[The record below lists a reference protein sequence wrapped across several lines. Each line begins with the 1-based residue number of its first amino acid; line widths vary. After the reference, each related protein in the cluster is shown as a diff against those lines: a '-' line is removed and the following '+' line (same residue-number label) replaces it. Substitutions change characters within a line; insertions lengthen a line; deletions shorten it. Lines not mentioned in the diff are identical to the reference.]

1 MSLIRYF
8 IKRVF
13 SLIPVVIG
21 IIILTFFI
29 SRIIPGDPVLA
40 YLGESSD
47 INLYE
52 RIRHELWLDRP
63 LHVQF
68 VRYIK
73 DIFTGN
79 WGYSISI
86 NAGKDVWSLIIERLP
101 RTIDIAIFSLL
112 IAVYLGIKTGTISSR
127 YKNTPS
133 DAIIRTFTM
142 LGVSMPVFFLGVLF
156 QYFFVILIP
165 IFPSTGFKNI
175 KYTDPQFITGFRI
188 IDSLLSG
195 EFYLITDYLFH
206 LILPVFCLSF
216 VTLAGITR
224 QSRSSML
231 EVLGQDYIRTARAK
245 GVKEKDVIR
254 THALK
259 NSLIPTITVIS
270 LNFASLIAGTVLIEA
285 TFSING
291 IGKLLIDALFKLDY
305 WVTNAL
311 IFIVAILFI
320 IFSII
325 NDITYAIIDPRI
337 RY

>member
-1 MSLIRYF
+1 
-8 IKRVF
+8 
-13 SLIPVVIG
+13 
-21 IIILTFFI
+21 
-29 SRIIPGDPVLA
+29 
-40 YLGESSD
+40 
-47 INLYE
+47 
-52 RIRHELWLDRP
+52 
-63 LHVQF
+63 
-68 VRYIK
+68 
-73 DIFTGN
+73 
-79 WGYSISI
+79 
-86 NAGKDVWSLIIERLP
+86 
-101 RTIDIAIFSLL
+101 
-112 IAVYLGIKTGTISSR
+112 
-127 YKNTPS
+127 
-133 DAIIRTFTM
+133 
-142 LGVSMPVFFLGVLF
+142 
-156 QYFFVILIP
+156 
-165 IFPSTGFKNI
+165 
-175 KYTDPQFITGFRI
+175 
-188 IDSLLSG
+188 
-195 EFYLITDYLFH
+195 
-206 LILPVFCLSF
+206 
-216 VTLAGITR
+216 
-224 QSRSSML
+224 ML